1 MKPILLLL
9 ATLTLAAQTP
19 VQNAMAYMAAATKD
33 NAFMGTVLVAKDGKV
48 LFSNGYGFANV
59 EHNVPN
65 TPDTKFRLGSLT
77 KQFTAVAVLQLE
89 EQGKLKVTAPACN
102 YLPNCPATWRPI
114 TIHQLLTHTSGL
126 FNFTNDPEY
135 PRTAMLPSPPAKTLE
150 KIRDKP
156 LRFDPGTRYEY
167 SNSGYAALALVIEKA
182 SGETY
187 ANYLRKHIFTPAG
200 MLNSGHD
207 DHTPILPNRATG
219 YEGEGGIL
227 RHTPYHDMTIP
238 IGAGDLYSTAQDML
252 LWDQALY
259 TDVLLKSRVKLF
271 TPEKNDYAYGWRVA
285 PMFNRPAHAHSGGIF
300 GFTTNIIRLP
310 EQKLVT
316 IVLSN
321 NTSSASGK
329 IGRDLAAIFLGEK
342 FDMPKPRPTVKL
354 PSESLDRYL
363 GKFALAPTA
372 IMTVTRIGDQ
382 LLTELTGQRAIEIYP
397 ESPDTFFP
405 KVVDAT
411 ITFRFGPDGK
421 ATGLTLNQN
430 GRQMPAQ
437 RVP

>member
-1 MKPILLLL
+1 
-9 ATLTLAAQTP
+9 
-19 VQNAMAYMAAATKD
+19 
-33 NAFMGTVLVAKDGKV
+33 
-48 LFSNGYGFANV
+48 
-59 EHNVPN
+59 
-65 TPDTKFRLGSLT
+65 
-77 KQFTAVAVLQLE
+77 
-89 EQGKLKVTAPACN
+89 
-102 YLPNCPATWRPI
+102 
-114 TIHQLLTHTSGL
+114 
-126 FNFTNDPEY
+126 
-135 PRTAMLPSPPAKTLE
+135 
-150 KIRDKP
+150 
-156 LRFDPGTRYEY
+156 
-167 SNSGYAALALVIEKA
+167 
-182 SGETY
+182 
-187 ANYLRKHIFTPAG
+187 
-200 MLNSGHD
+200 
-207 DHTPILPNRATG
+207 
-219 YEGEGGIL
+219 
-227 RHTPYHDMTIP
+227 MTIP

-259 TDVLLKSRVKLF
+259 TDVLLKSRTKLF

-342 FDMPKPRPTVKL
+342 FDTPKPRPTVKL
-354 PSESLDRYL
+354 TSDSLDRYL

-372 IMTVTRIGDQ
+372 IMTITRIGDQ

-430 GRQMPAQ
+430 GRQTPAE

>member
-1 MKPILLLL
+1 
-9 ATLTLAAQTP
+9 
-19 VQNAMAYMAAATKD
+19 
-33 NAFMGTVLVAKDGKV
+33 
-48 LFSNGYGFANV
+48 
-59 EHNVPN
+59 
-65 TPDTKFRLGSLT
+65 
-77 KQFTAVAVLQLE
+77 
-89 EQGKLKVTAPACN
+89 
-102 YLPNCPATWRPI
+102 
-114 TIHQLLTHTSGL
+114 
-126 FNFTNDPEY
+126 
-135 PRTAMLPSPPAKTLE
+135 MLPSPPAKTLE